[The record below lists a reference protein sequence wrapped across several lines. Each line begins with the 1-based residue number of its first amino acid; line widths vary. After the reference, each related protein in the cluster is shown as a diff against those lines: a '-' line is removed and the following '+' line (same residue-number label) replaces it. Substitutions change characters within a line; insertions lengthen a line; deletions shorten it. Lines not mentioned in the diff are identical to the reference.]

1 MTINSCCLSSFDII
15 IFSYLSFSSRSFY
28 YFNDST
34 SLENTPNLK
43 LITTSFLIIGLQ
55 YSTIYVEW
63 VWNYMIMNI
72 IKIRCILIKKYKPQ
86 KTSNFRVNSSLIT
99 SKIGLSNN
107 NWCPARKAIA
117 QGKTDILFITRTYRI
132 KRNLINKK
140 DKQKRWYR

>member
-34 SLENTPNLK
+34 SLENTPN

-107 NWCPARKAIA
+107 NWCPARKARA